1 MTTTTRATENLPV
14 VIPANWIPGPK
25 QGEWTYEDYAAMPE
39 EGHRDEVVKG
49 VLYMSPAPNRRHQK
63 IVRKITR
70 YLEDFVETPEL
81 GEIGMAPLDVELS
94 HRNVVQPD
102 VFVVLNEHF
111 DRLTETRI
119 IGAPDLAIEVAS
131 PSTAK
136 YDRRKKQAAYASAGV
151 SEYWI
156 VNPKHQTI
164 EVLVLEG
171 SLYCSLGSFSGR
183 DILPS
188 RVVPDLPV
196 SVEQFFPK
204 R

>member
-25 QGEWTYEDYAAMPE
+25 QGEWTYEDYAAIPE
-39 EGHRDEVVKG
+39 DGHRYEVVKG

-196 SVEQFFPK
+196 SVEQFF
-204 R
+204 